1 MVLEMICFHRYFF
14 PTYENDNLLC
24 TLDDD
29 EDDDESGT
37 GSAAEMTEVIAEDLP
52 VQEALER
59 RDELIH
65 DLMNWGRGGFRVV
78 EVVRFKNL
86 YELLNWRAI
95 LDLNIV
101 QNSYIKISMYG
112 SQCCQ
117 PYDFRSKSYSF
128 FFFFYS
134 WLHFTPSPQRITIF
148 WYLGKKL
155 ILKLHFD
162 QYEIIFWWE
171 WLHFCLESFHLLTD
185 LLVCKISWNVWCKML
200 LVLPYSLDISVS
212 DIDYYFWHK
221 ITLCV
226 HQNYYFWRDKVGSTG
241 DWYFVCNF
249 I

>member
-112 SQCCQ
+112 SPCCQ

-128 FFFFYS
+128 FFFF
-134 WLHFTPSPQRITIF
+134 LQ
-148 WYLGKKL
+148 L
-155 ILKLHFD
+155 
-162 QYEIIFWWE
+162 
-171 WLHFCLESFHLLTD
+171 
-185 LLVCKISWNVWCKML
+185 
-200 LVLPYSLDISVS
+200 
-212 DIDYYFWHK
+212 
-221 ITLCV
+221 ITLCSQPTENYDFLV
-226 HQNYYFWRDKVGSTG
+226 FGKKVNFEVAFWSIWDHILMGMVAFLLGIISFTYRFASMQN
-241 DWYFVCNF
+241 
-249 I
+249 